1 MLELAVAV
9 HLSDSCIQKFLVV
22 RFLHCLIK
30 VHGVW
35 FRSGQVSKGVFHD
48 VLYFIV
54 ILVHRLIV
62 LLIVLFLLYRTER
75 LVQVWVLLFPDFK
88 GS

>member
-22 RFLHCLIK
+22 GFLHCLIK
-30 VHGVW
+30 VHGVR
-35 FRSGQVSKGVFHD
+35 FRSGQVSKGVLHV

-54 ILVHRLIV
+54 VLVN
-62 LLIVLFLLYRTER
+62 
-75 LVQVWVLLFPDFK
+75 
-88 GS
+88 